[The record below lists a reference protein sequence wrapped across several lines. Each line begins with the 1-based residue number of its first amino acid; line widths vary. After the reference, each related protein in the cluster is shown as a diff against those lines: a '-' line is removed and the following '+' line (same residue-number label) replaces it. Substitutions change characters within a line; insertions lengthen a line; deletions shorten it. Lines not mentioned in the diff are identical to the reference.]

1 MAHSNIVYYYYFQAK
16 LLATQ
21 QERDMALAKIRKQED
36 ELQNLRVYYRC
47 VSLILFLET
56 RIGHYRATLYYIF
69 DMICTL
75 SVKFSWWGPEFP
87 RQF

>member
-47 VSLILFLET
+47 VSLILFL
-56 RIGHYRATLYYIF
+56 
-69 DMICTL
+69 
-75 SVKFSWWGPEFP
+75 
-87 RQF
+87 